1 MKWWRL
7 AAAVFFILSACASER
22 GLVPVADLVLRG
34 GAIVTGDPA
43 RPRVEALAARDGR
56 IVALGDAE
64 DVSATV
70 GPGTRVLE
78 LSGATAYPGFIEA
91 HGHFLGL
98 GRALRRVDLRGAATW
113 EDVVGLVRRAAAE
126 ARPGA
131 WIVGWGWH
139 QEKWAR
145 RPEPSV
151 EGFPVNATLDA
162 AGNGHPVLLKHAA
175 GSHGGIANAEAL
187 ERAGISAG
195 TPDPPG
201 GRIVRDAAGRPTGV
215 LLESAF
221 ALAETAYER
230 DLAARPQAEVDAD
243 LEDEMAAAAEECVRK
258 GVTSFQDAGTTPALV
273 ARLRAAAEGGRLP
286 LRLWVMLQ
294 APGAELAA
302 ALPAARVVG
311 AADGFFTVRAIKQEM
326 DGALGS
332 RTAWLLAPY
341 ADLPESSG
349 LNTVPIPDI
358 EAAARLAAAHDLQ
371 LCVHAIGDRAVRET
385 LDLFERSGR
394 GARWRIEHAQHVAAE
409 DLPRFRAL
417 GAIASMQ
424 GVHCV
429 SDGPWV
435 PLRLGEQRARSESYL
450 WRTLLDAGVMIAN
463 GTDTPVEDVDPIAGF
478 RALVTRRMPNGEAF
492 FPEQV
497 MTREEALRAMTYA
510 PAFAAFE
517 EDEKGSLAVGKLA
530 DVTVL
535 DTDLLTADEDAL
547 ARARV
552 VATVVGGRVVW
563 EAPKTDR

>member
-1 MKWWRL
+1 
-7 AAAVFFILSACASER
+7 
-22 GLVPVADLVLRG
+22 
-34 GAIVTGDPA
+34 
-43 RPRVEALAARDGR
+43 
-56 IVALGDAE
+56 
-64 DVSATV
+64 
-70 GPGTRVLE
+70 
-78 LSGATAYPGFIEA
+78 
-91 HGHFLGL
+91 
-98 GRALRRVDLRGAATW
+98 
-113 EDVVGLVRRAAAE
+113 
-126 ARPGA
+126 
-131 WIVGWGWH
+131 
-139 QEKWAR
+139 
-145 RPEPSV
+145 
-151 EGFPVNATLDA
+151 
-162 AGNGHPVLLKHAA
+162 
-175 GSHGGIANAEAL
+175 
-187 ERAGISAG
+187 
-195 TPDPPG
+195 
-201 GRIVRDAAGRPTGV
+201 
-215 LLESAF
+215 
-221 ALAETAYER
+221 
-230 DLAARPQAEVDAD
+230 
-243 LEDEMAAAAEECVRK
+243 
-258 GVTSFQDAGTTPALV
+258 
-273 ARLRAAAEGGRLP
+273 
-286 LRLWVMLQ
+286 
-294 APGAELAA
+294 
-302 ALPAARVVG
+302 
-311 AADGFFTVRAIKQEM
+311 
-326 DGALGS
+326 
-332 RTAWLLAPY
+332 
-341 ADLPESSG
+341 
-349 LNTVPIPDI
+349 
-358 EAAARLAAAHDLQ
+358 
-371 LCVHAIGDRAVRET
+371 VRET